1 MTARNPLAPE
11 DRRAGRRWHAAIWI
25 GLGVVVLVNFAVVWV
40 AQRTDRGLVR
50 DDYYEAALAWDARH
64 AARRRLGA
72 GEIDVTVTREGE
84 IRLTGPAAVSAV
96 VEGVFFYR
104 PDDPKADLR
113 TAVRPGSQAGY
124 WTPISVPTRG
134 GRWRVA
140 VAVETGDAAA
150 TLVSEWHRR

>member
-1 MTARNPLAPE
+1 MTTRSPLAPE

-25 GLGVVVLVNFAVVWV
+25 GLAVVVLVNVAVAWV

-50 DDYYEAALAWDARH
+50 EDYYEAALAWDAQRE
-64 AARRRLGA
+64 ARRRLGA
-72 GEIDVTVTREGE
+72 NEIDVAVTHKGE
-84 IRLTGPAAVSAV
+84 IRLIGSAAVSAV
-96 VEGVFFYR
+96 VEGVLFYR

-113 TAVRPGSQAGY
+113 TAVRPGSEAGY
-124 WTPISVPTRG
+124 WIPVSVPTRG

-140 VAVETGDAAA
+140 VAVATGDAAA